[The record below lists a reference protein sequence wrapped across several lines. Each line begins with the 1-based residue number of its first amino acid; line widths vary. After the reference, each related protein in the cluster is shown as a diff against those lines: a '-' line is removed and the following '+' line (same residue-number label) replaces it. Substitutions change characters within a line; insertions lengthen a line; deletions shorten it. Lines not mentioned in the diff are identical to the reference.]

1 MYEDTA
7 LTYLDMEL
15 ELIAAVAILAGL
27 LFLATIDMAFANMS
41 DVSLRRLAA
50 DADAERKLGAAAFL
64 REILENRPRFRFVMS
79 STIQVLLIT
88 FAVLLTLVIVRFT
101 QDEMSMR
108 LYALSMALIATVLAR
123 QVLPR
128 LFVRTNTEAK
138 LLFLLPAVR
147 PLYAVASAIA
157 NPFASKRQS
166 KEEQR
171 LEQSFTPD
179 YADERS
185 DDSDDDFHALM
196 EVGEAEGIIEGRER
210 EMIETMVEFSDTRAG
225 EIMTPRTEICA
236 LSSSATIKDAR
247 ELIIE
252 EKYSRIPVYTD
263 SIDNIVGMVYVR
275 DLMQVWAEGKEADPV
290 ETIVREPLFVPETIP
305 AAELLKK
312 MQIDRIQIAVVID
325 EYGGVAGLI
334 TVEDI
339 IEEIV
344 GEIEDED
351 TEQDEI
357 VEIIEGDGE
366 YWDVIGSTEIDKIE
380 RLFDL
385 ELEDEDYNTIAGLV
399 TSEAG
404 YVPKVGDELRL
415 RGLHIE
421 IIRADEKRLQLLRLR
436 REGDAETVSPD
447 ESL

>member
-108 LYALSMALIATVLAR
+108 LYALSIALIATVLAR

-263 SIDNIVGMVYVR
+263 SIDNIVGMVYV
-275 DLMQVWAEGKEADPV
+275 LSL
-290 ETIVREPLFVPETIP
+290 IHISEPTRP
-305 AAELLKK
+305 
-312 MQIDRIQIAVVID
+312 
-325 EYGGVAGLI
+325 Y
-334 TVEDI
+334 
-339 IEEIV
+339 
-344 GEIEDED
+344 
-351 TEQDEI
+351 
-357 VEIIEGDGE
+357 
-366 YWDVIGSTEIDKIE
+366 
-380 RLFDL
+380 
-385 ELEDEDYNTIAGLV
+385 
-399 TSEAG
+399 
-404 YVPKVGDELRL
+404 
-415 RGLHIE
+415 
-421 IIRADEKRLQLLRLR
+421 
-436 REGDAETVSPD
+436 
-447 ESL
+447 